1 MTEAAA
7 AAAAVAEAASSS
19 SSSSHPLASLAA
31 IDTAMSLARD
41 SLAPLSIVDEGLKE
55 AMARVAKSEWEVRD
69 TTRDTFRPA
78 TRNVL
83 EQAELENIRVREV
96 DKQAYGQIQIQN
108 LNLKQAQEQERRRL
122 DRERERQRELEL
134 ETLKRAREQRE
145 VDKEAYETQIRISR
159 REQERRGLD
168 RDPPRS
174 ICEEERQLLT
184 LEREALERVAK
195 RQREASE
202 LTLPQLKEKLVT
214 LGVELGVQV
223 KDAPRSMINLDPDPS
238 PSPSPSPRPNPNPN
252 PLPGAR

>member
-1 MTEAAA
+1 
-7 AAAAVAEAASSS
+7 
-19 SSSSHPLASLAA
+19 
-31 IDTAMSLARD
+31 
-41 SLAPLSIVDEGLKE
+41 
-55 AMARVAKSEWEVRD
+55 MARVAKSEWEVRD

-83 EQAELENIRVREV
+83 EQAELEKLRVREV
-96 DKQAYGQIQIQN
+96 DNQAYGQIQIQN

-122 DRERERQRELEL
+122 DRERERQRELEKERQREVEL
-134 ETLKRAREQRE
+134 EKLKRAREQRG
-145 VDKEAYETQIRISR
+145 VDREAYETQIRISR

-168 RDPPRS
+168 RAPPRS

-223 KDAPRSMINLDPDPS
+223 KDAPCSMINLDPDPS
-238 PSPSPSPRPNPNPN
+238 PSPSPSPNPSPDPNPKPN
-252 PLPGAR
+252 LPDAWRRR